1 MGSEEA
7 CVLETGGEGDL
18 NHKFSSATG
27 GKFILIAGEPI
38 GDPIFQKGPFVMNTE
53 EEVEQAYVDFKEGK
67 NGFEGAPGWESRNKK
82 LKTGIKYEE
91 LWANE

>member
-1 MGSEEA
+1 
-7 CVLETGGEGDL
+7 
-18 NHKFSSATG
+18 
-27 GKFILIAGEPI
+27 
-38 GDPIFQKGPFVMNTE
+38 MNTE

-82 LKTGIKYEE
+82 LKTGIKYED